1 MGWLWVDRFSFDTVS
16 YDNSKQGWWG
26 GLSLPY
32 PRLPLAFKISLRV
45 VVMKESR
52 QEFDSV
58 PKWFIFKCCSQKQ
71 WNIKL
76 EQMLLRRLKGLWS
89 QDSQGA
95 AMGVKVRRR

>member
-1 MGWLWVDRFSFDTVS
+1 MGWVWVDTFSFDTVS
-16 YDNSKQGWWG
+16 NDNSKQGWG
-26 GLSLPY
+26 GLFLPY
-32 PRLPLAFKISLRV
+32 SLWLLKISLRV

-58 PKWFIFKCCSQKQ
+58 PKWFIFKWCSQKQ

-95 AMGVKVRRR
+95 VMGLKVRRH